1 MKWLPLDDQY
11 AVSEE
16 GYVMNAKTG
25 HILRPSDDRRGYA
38 RVDLH
43 GKHRKVHRLVADRF
57 LPAPTEQGLVVDHI
71 NRCRTDNR
79 ASNLRWV
86 TVREN
91 NRNSGI
97 CQKCYM
103 ASLTSSSP
111 CSTPQSV
118 TPRTS

>member
-1 MKWLPLDDQY
+1 MKWLPLSAPQDQY
-11 AVSEE
+11 AVSDE

-43 GKHRKVHRLVADRF
+43 GKHRKVHRLVAERF
-57 LPAPTEQGLVVDHI
+57 LPAPTQEGLVIDHI
-71 NRCRTDNR
+71 DRNRLNNH

-86 TVREN
+86 TIKEN

-97 CQKCYM
+97 CQKCYI
-103 ASLTSSSP
+103 ASL
-111 CSTPQSV
+111 V
-118 TPRTS
+118 AW